1 MKRLKYLATINPAL
15 PREVAPHPDDQVSF
29 LPMEKISEQ
38 GTLDLSEVR
47 PAREVSSGYTAI
59 AEGDIIVAK
68 ITPCFE
74 NGKGALCFGLQGG
87 VGYGTTEL
95 IVLRC
100 TPQTDPRFLYWLT
113 YSHEFRKWGE
123 AAMTGSAGQ
132 KRVTEQFVANFLAPA
147 LSLEDQRRIA
157 SYLDAQTA
165 KIDRLM
171 DMRRRQIALLQ
182 EQRAAMIQQAVT
194 RGLNP
199 DVPMKNSGVQWLAS
213 IPSEWEKWKLSHAC
227 SLVLDGTHF
236 SPESGP
242 EGQYLYITAKNIKER
257 GIDLSNVTYI
267 SEEEHN
273 VIYSRCPVQ
282 KEDILYIKDGATAG
296 IATVNNLDNEFS
308 LLSSV
313 ALLRPK
319 QSIITPKYLAY
330 QLNSNVFKNRAL
342 NSLVGGAMTR
352 FTLDIIGKFCIVAPT
367 LAEQLAITAYLDE
380 ETYKIDQLIEKF
392 VKAIAGFQEYRAAL
406 IHECVTGQREVPDMP
421 APLVEEANAL

>member
-15 PREVAPHPDDQVSF
+15 PREVAPRPDDQVSF

-157 SYLDAQTA
+157 AFLDAQTA
-165 KIDRLM
+165 NS
-171 DMRRRQIALLQ
+171 RRSRP
-182 EQRAAMIQQAVT
+182 R
-194 RGLNP
+194 
-199 DVPMKNSGVQWLAS
+199 
-213 IPSEWEKWKLSHAC
+213 IPR
-227 SLVLDGTHF
+227 DPG
-236 SPESGP
+236 
-242 EGQYLYITAKNIKER
+242 R
-257 GIDLSNVTYI
+257 
-267 SEEEHN
+267 
-273 VIYSRCPVQ
+273 
-282 KEDILYIKDGATAG
+282 
-296 IATVNNLDNEFS
+296 
-308 LLSSV
+308 
-313 ALLRPK
+313 
-319 QSIITPKYLAY
+319 
-330 QLNSNVFKNRAL
+330 
-342 NSLVGGAMTR
+342 
-352 FTLDIIGKFCIVAPT
+352 
-367 LAEQLAITAYLDE
+367 
-380 ETYKIDQLIEKF
+380 
-392 VKAIAGFQEYRAAL
+392 
-406 IHECVTGQREVPDMP
+406 
-421 APLVEEANAL
+421 